1 MIKHYLFVHLF
12 KNIIEHQFVL
22 AIMLSGAM
30 VSKAIAAPPHPPS
43 LQFFTCMCYNT
54 KSYASHSI

>member
-30 VSKAIAAPPHPPS
+30 VSKAIAGPPPPS
-43 LQFFTCMCYNT
+43 LP
-54 KSYASHSI
+54 SILYLYVL